1 MQCAIYCISRTTEA
15 AVPKEEK
22 LVKSQVVKRLLS
34 GWSAAVLAAGVV
46 LGVAACGSDD
56 GSSSSSTSVGS
67 KPAATAALGA
77 TQGVLK
83 FGMNPGYPPWDQYV
97 GNSFA
102 GADYDIG
109 QEIAKRLDLKPVW
122 TQIDF
127 GALITSL
134 KTKRIDVI
142 LSGMSDTKERQ
153 KVVDFVDYYNTPWGF
168 MVPKGNPKGLK
179 SLADLC
185 GVRASAETGTA
196 GVGFLQTQNKKCKAS
211 GKSIQIS
218 TFDKVPAIQQAIRSG
233 RTDVDLENYD
243 ALSYA
248 AGKLGEGEVFEAV
261 ALSDLPTSP
270 YGIGIAKGNDP
281 LLQAVKK
288 AFEAIIDDGTYDKI
302 LQKNG
307 ITAGGVKSA
316 VINGATS

>member
-1 MQCAIYCISRTTEA
+1 MGVKAQIVKRRPSGWLLAVLVAGVGFAVAGCGGGDRSSRT
-15 AVPKEEK
+15 
-22 LVKSQVVKRLLS
+22 
-34 GWSAAVLAAGVV
+34 SA
-46 LGVAACGSDD
+46 GS
-56 GSSSSSTSVGS
+56 
-67 KPAATAALGA
+67 TAAAAAPLGA
-77 TQGVLK
+77 TAGVLK
-83 FGMNPGYPPWDQYV
+83 FGMNPGYPPWDEYV

-109 QEIAKRLDLKPVW
+109 QEIAKRMDLKPVW

-153 KVVDFVDYYNTPWGF
+153 QVVDFVDYYDTPWGL

-196 GVGFLQTQNKKCKAS
+196 GVGFLQTQNKKCKAA
-211 GKSIQIS
+211 GKPIQIS

-248 AGKLGEGEVFEAV
+248 AQKLGGGSVFEAV
-261 ALSDLPTSP
+261 PLSELPTSP
-270 YGIGIAKGNDP
+270 YGIGIAKGNDA

-288 AFEAIIDDGTYDKI
+288 AFQAMIDDGTYQQI
-302 LQKNG
+302 LKKNG
-307 ITAGGVKSA
+307 ITAGGVKAA
-316 VINGATS
+316 VVNGASS

>member
-1 MQCAIYCISRTTEA
+1 MRDILHLAYTNA
-15 AVPKEEK
+15 ASEKEEK
-22 LVKSQVVKRLLS
+22 DVKTQLVKRLL
-34 GWSAAVLAAGVV
+34 AACSIAALAIGI
-46 LGVAACGSDD
+46 AACGGDD
-56 GSSSSSTSVGS
+56 SPSSTAGTSN
-67 KPAATAALGA
+67 AATTTRLGA
-77 TQGVLK
+77 TPGVLK
-83 FGMNPGYPPWDQYV
+83 FGMNPGYPPWDEYV

-109 QEIAKRLDLKPVW
+109 QEIAKRLNLKPVW

-153 KVVDFVDYYNTPWGF
+153 EVVDFVDYYNTPWGF

-185 GVRASAETGTA
+185 GIRASAETGTA

-211 GKSIQIS
+211 GKPIQIS

-248 AGKLGEGEVFEAV
+248 ARKLGGGEVFEAV
-261 ALSDLPTSP
+261 PLSDLPTSP

-281 LLQAVKK
+281 LLQAVRK
-288 AFEAIIDDGTYDKI
+288 AFQAMIDDGTYNKI
-302 LQKNG
+302 LEKNG